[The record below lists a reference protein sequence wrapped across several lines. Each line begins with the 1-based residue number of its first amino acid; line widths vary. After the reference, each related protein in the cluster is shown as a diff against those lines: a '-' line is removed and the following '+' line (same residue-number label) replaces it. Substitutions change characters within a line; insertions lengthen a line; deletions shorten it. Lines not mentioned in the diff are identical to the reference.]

1 MAIVTLE
8 KAGISTEGLSS
19 KSWDVFALPDAPQM
33 DLVITVCD
41 NAAGEVCPVWPGQP
55 MTAHWGVE
63 DPGHIGTTDAE
74 KTKAF
79 WDAFMKLHRRIA
91 ILLSLPVDKLDRL
104 ALAKELQ
111 KAEKVKKDIEKAQ
124 KNVHKATERL
134 ADSQKD
140 LDKQAAKYKTLK
152 DKDKLTPEDDIK
164 WKKKMLKLTNK
175 NKERKIE
182 LQEAQLNLK
191 NLNPN
196 A

>member
-1 MAIVTLE
+1 MKVKLMVALAVISTQFSFGQEISKETVSNNAEAHLSQSLDDLKKIKEEKERLE
-8 KAGISTEGLSS
+8 KAKLKEHEL
-19 KSWDVFALPDAPQM
+19 ALK
-33 DLVITVCD
+33 
-41 NAAGEVCPVWPGQP
+41 E
-55 MTAHWGVE
+55 
-63 DPGHIGTTDAE
+63 AE
-74 KTKAF
+74 KQRKTAEKEQ
-79 WDAFMKLHRRIA
+79 KR
-91 ILLSLPVDKLDRL
+91 
-104 ALAKELQ
+104 LAKELQ

-164 WKKKMLKLTNK
+164 WKKKLLKLTNK